1 MSTPQVCRL
10 LNDLNEEIIEG
21 EFAMCKEA
29 EATSTENPP
38 TESRNVSM
46 KSRVR
51 FKIVVIWSFVAIWT
65 TVLTQAEPMGTQWM
79 SSCPQLMG
87 N

>member
-1 MSTPQVCRL
+1 MSMPQVCRL
-10 LNDLNEEIIEG
+10 LNDLNEEITEG
-21 EFAMCKEA
+21 EFAMRKEA

-38 TESRNVSM
+38 TESREVSM
-46 KSRVR
+46 KSRSR
-51 FKIVVIWSFVAIWT
+51 FKTVVTWSFVVIWT
-65 TVLTQAEPMGTQWM
+65 TVLTQAEPMGAQWI